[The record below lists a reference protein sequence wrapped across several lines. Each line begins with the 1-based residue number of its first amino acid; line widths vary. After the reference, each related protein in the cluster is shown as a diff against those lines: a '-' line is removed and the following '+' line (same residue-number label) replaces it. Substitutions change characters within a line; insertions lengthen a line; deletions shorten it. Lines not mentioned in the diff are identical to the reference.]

1 MQSIIRKLRG
11 LPPCTRTR
19 LFQERSF
26 RERISAM
33 WFAGIDWANAHHD
46 IVIIDETGRQV
57 GSRRVDHSPQ
67 GLNDLKTFLESMIG
81 TEKNQVACIIETNQ
95 GLLNSALQE
104 ARYPVFPV
112 NPKTDLIDAYWASKN
127 RSSGFRR
134 LATTGTR

>member
-1 MQSIIRKLRG
+1 
-11 LPPCTRTR
+11 
-19 LFQERSF
+19 
-26 RERISAM
+26 M

-57 GSRRVDHSPQ
+57 GTRRVDHSPQ

-81 TEKNQVACIIETNQ
+81 SEKDQVACIIETNQ
-95 GLLNSALQE
+95 GLLITALLE
-104 ARYPVFPV
+104 AEYPVFPV
-112 NPKTDLIDAYWASKN
+112 NPKTVDRRRAASGTKTDLIDAYWASKN